1 MIVQEL
7 APGSTVG
14 DIITPRKSDSD
25 SLVAFKSRTSQ
36 QGLGV
41 KVNHQFVDN
50 LQQKLRMG
58 DLVEVTKPISPHLPS
73 TQLPGGKIALEFQ
86 REQIRRRYLDGGGG
100 TDERISNPTGKKP
113 SVAGLL

>member
-7 APGSTVG
+7 APGATVG
-14 DIITPRKSDSD
+14 DIMTTRKSDSD

-36 QGLGV
+36 QELAV

-58 DLVEVTKPISPHLPS
+58 DLVEVTKPISPYLPS

-100 TDERISNPTGKKP
+100 TDERISNPTVKKP
-113 SVAGLL
+113 SVAGFL